1 MVIDF
6 GPPMSESSTKI
17 SKFHWFSDSQWKFHK
32 TRIENWLPI
41 RFELGSPWLGI
52 CSHNYRL
59 GTRWLVVPLLGIRSS
74 TNNGVVPKIII
85 SPSKKSWKIPGETS
99 LPWNLASAL
108 KSQPHHPEW
117 HRPPIEQKTN
127 KVVGWIIYTHSTS
140 TKLRYLARNKTE
152 SELPTLGVTQ
162 GNLGLTSL
170 PHSLD

>member
-1 MVIDF
+1 M
-6 GPPMSESSTKI
+6 
-17 SKFHWFSDSQWKFHK
+17 
-32 TRIENWLPI
+32 
-41 RFELGSPWLGI
+41 
-52 CSHNYRL
+52 

-127 KVVGWIIYTHSTS
+127 KVVGRIIYTHSTS

-170 PHSLD
+170 PHPSINARNEKIKLQIHPAFSFRSATSGIKRGTHLLGG